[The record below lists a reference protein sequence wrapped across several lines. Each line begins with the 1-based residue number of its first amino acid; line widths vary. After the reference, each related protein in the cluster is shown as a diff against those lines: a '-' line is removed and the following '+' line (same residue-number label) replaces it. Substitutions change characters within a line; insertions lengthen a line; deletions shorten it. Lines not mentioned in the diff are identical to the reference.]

1 MGLIEFL
8 DNFPEAEDQPLSY
21 AALSQ
26 LSGISRPEATE
37 LSLTWEEWTEARR
50 LELIERLT
58 GLQEDH
64 NDLEFEVVFKEGLR
78 LDDPP
83 RPRALLAGPV
93 RVSRPDVGRNV
104 CVDLAQ

>member
-8 DNFPEAEDQPLSY
+8 DNFPESEDQPLSY

-78 LDDPP
+78 LDE
-83 RPRALLAGPV
+83 PRAVCSPCWACPSLTTGRWSKRLL
-93 RVSRPDVGRNV
+93 
-104 CVDLAQ
+104 

>member
-8 DNFPEAEDQPLSY
+8 DNFPESEDQPLSY

-37 LSLTWEEWTEARR
+37 LALTWEEWTEARR

-83 RPRALLAGPV
+83 RPCALLAGPV
-93 RVSRPDVGRNV
+93 RIS
-104 CVDLAQ
+104 